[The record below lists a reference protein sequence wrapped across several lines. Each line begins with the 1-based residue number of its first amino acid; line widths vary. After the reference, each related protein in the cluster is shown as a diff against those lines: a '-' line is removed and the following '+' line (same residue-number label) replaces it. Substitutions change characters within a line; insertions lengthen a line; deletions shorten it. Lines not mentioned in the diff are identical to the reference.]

1 MLQYRFYSI
10 VHGMSMFIKK
20 SKISRIKHFAIKI
33 TTLSGNADDEKNK
46 IVVIQDHI
54 FWVLNLLAVK

>member
-1 MLQYRFYSI
+1 MDTYVLIIQPCNWLIIFQMLQYRFHSI

-33 TTLSGNADDEKNK
+33 TTLSGNVDDEK
-46 IVVIQDHI
+46 I
-54 FWVLNLLAVK
+54 

>member
-1 MLQYRFYSI
+1 
-10 VHGMSMFIKK
+10 MFINK

-54 FWVLNLLAVK
+54 FWVFEFACCEIEVVLRLLT